1 VCGRSSTTCSTCRH
15 FRRSVALGIGYCGLD
30 ANRAPLDGDE
40 VRPCWQPIVLSS
52 GPAIGEGEAVANA
65 GLVTPELVARPDTDA
80 LGGISP
86 ARR

>member
-1 VCGRSSTTCSTCRH
+1 VCGRSSTTCSTCRN

-30 ANRAPLDGDE
+30 ARRAPLAGDE
-40 VRPCWQPIVLSS
+40 IRPCWEPIALGTKPALGETVLL
-52 GPAIGEGEAVANA
+52 PEPLAPDAIVRAD
-65 GLVTPELVARPDTDA
+65 PDG

>member
-1 VCGRSSTTCSTCRH
+1 VCGRSSTTCSTCRN

-30 ANRAPLDGDE
+30 ARRAPLDGDE
-40 VRPCWQPIVLSS
+40 IRPCWQPIVLANLPVMNESV
-52 GPAIGEGEAVANA
+52 PVTEVIAPEAI
-65 GLVTPELVARPDTDA
+65 ARPDQDA